1 MISANP
7 ILSLRRRVVPVLTCA
22 MLALAGSIPVRA
34 EDPNAAALVA
44 QLRVSDWWTVHCTE
58 LDLESMQEKVI
69 PALLDLLDS
78 REVVPLEN
86 TMDLIY
92 PGAKTFYG
100 HGYMVD
106 YALDSLA
113 VRAGWAL
120 ESITF
125 QDFGFR
131 SGTIQEDALFKAM
144 RENPPG
150 DMPLEQALGPQK
162 TPEPG
167 PVAAAAERAR
177 QWWAKAGPK
186 WTRFQGVVEALDSN
200 DPKRQFAV
208 LGWLRDGERS
218 ECDGLKGRYEKE
230 IRPRVEKLAG
240 SADKNVRQQAGY
252 LLQSGL
258 PMPLPEMEGVFSGLT
273 CKKKEE

>member
-1 MISANP
+1 MISGSP
-7 ILSLRRRVVPVLTCA
+7 ILSLRSRALPILACTV
-22 MLALAGSIPVRA
+22 LALAFSIPLRA
-34 EDPNAAALVA
+34 EDPNAAALIA

-58 LDLESMQEKVI
+58 LDLESMQEKAI
-69 PALLDLLDS
+69 PVLLNLLDS
-78 REVVPLEN
+78 KEVVPLTD

-106 YALDSLA
+106 YAIDSLA
-113 VRAGWAL
+113 VRAGWTL

-131 SGTIQEDALFKAM
+131 AGTIQEDALFKAM

-150 DMPLEQALGPQK
+150 DMPLEKAVGPK
-162 TPEPG
+162 KGPESG

-177 QWWAKAGPK
+177 KWWAKAGPK
-186 WTRFQGVVEALDSN
+186 WTRFQGIVEALDSN

-218 ECDGLKGRYEKE
+218 ECDGLMERYERE
-230 IRPRVEKLAG
+230 IRPRVAKLAG
-240 SADKNVRQQAGY
+240 SADQNVRQQAGY
-252 LLQSGL
+252 LLESGL
-258 PMPLPEMEGVFSGLT
+258 PTAMPELEGVFSGLT
-273 CKKKEE
+273 CKKKAE

>member
-1 MISANP
+1 MVPNLTIPFSRRRAIP
-7 ILSLRRRVVPVLTCA
+7 ILACAVLT
-22 MLALAGSIPVRA
+22 LALSGALKA
-34 EDPNAAALVA
+34 EDSNAAALVA
-44 QLRVSDWWTVHCTE
+44 QLRLPDWWTVHCTE
-58 LDLESMQEKVI
+58 LDLESMQEKAV
-69 PALLDLLDS
+69 PVLLDLLDS
-78 REVVPLEN
+78 KEVVPLTD

-106 YALDSLA
+106 YAIDSLA
-113 VRAGWAL
+113 VRAGWIL

-131 SGTIQEDALFKAM
+131 AGTIQEDALFKAM

-150 DMPLEQALGPQK
+150 DMPLERAVGSKKGP
-162 TPEPG
+162 ESG

-177 QWWAKAGPK
+177 KWWAKAGPK

-200 DPKRQFAV
+200 DPERQLAV

-218 ECDGLKGRYEKE
+218 ECDGLMERYEKE
-230 IRPRVEKLAG
+230 IRPRVAKLAG
-240 SADKNVRQQAGY
+240 SADQNVRQQAGY

-258 PMPLPEMEGVFSGLT
+258 PTPMPELEGVFSGLT
-273 CKKKEE
+273 CKKKAE

>member
-7 ILSLRRRVVPVLTCA
+7 ILSSRLRAVPVLACA
-22 MLALAGSIPVRA
+22 VLALTASLPLQA

-44 QLRVSDWWTVHCTE
+44 QLRVPDWWTVHCTE
-58 LDLESMQEKVI
+58 LELESLQAKAV

-106 YALDSLA
+106 YAIDSLA
-113 VRAGWAL
+113 VRAGWTL
-120 ESITF
+120 ESLTF

-131 SGTIQEDALFKAM
+131 SGTIQEDALFRAM

-162 TPEPG
+162 APG
-167 PVAAAAERAR
+167 PVAEAAARAR
-177 QWWAKAGPK
+177 KWWAKAGPK
-186 WTRFQGVVEALDSN
+186 WTRFQGIVEALDSN
-200 DPKRQFAV
+200 DPDRQFAV
-208 LGWLRDGERS
+208 LGWLRDGDRS
-218 ECDGLKGRYEKE
+218 ECDGLKERYEKE
-230 IRPRVEKLAG
+230 IKPRVAKLAG
-240 SADKNVRQQAGY
+240 SKDENVRQQAGY
-252 LLQSGL
+252 LLESGL
-258 PMPLPEMEGVFSGLT
+258 PTPFPEIEGVFGGLT
-273 CKKKEE
+273 CKKKTE